1 MKSSKILAVVAMASL
16 FAASSYAADEGEI
29 IAKYG
34 AITIKKVTVKQLKYI
49 YSGPEVEVE
58 KTVAYIDD
66 DLKAATTITEEIEV
80 DSVYFT
86 REFKVGLN
94 ESRAS
99 TLMLPVEGGVASVSW
114 KTGLDLFEFVKVAKE
129 SNHNNYEILV
139 RTNNAGQLK
148 ANTPYIALVK
158 GNESVRISLSTKDT
172 DMKKFVLKPTTGNH
186 VVRYPDK
193 DNKDQKDAYEKADY
207 LWDLTGTYE
216 NIEFKNPKNI
226 FGFAASAG
234 EKTELGEFVKAA
246 CKDGKCASIRPFRAY
261 LKCVPKSLSKS
272 ADEAE
277 ELPESVKVF
286 VIDDNGNKGTTAIG
300 TLNTRT
306 GEFVKEDNRWFDMK
320 GRVLDHKP
328 TAKGT
333 YYNNKKKVIIK

>member
-16 FAASSYAADEGEI
+16 FAASSFAADEGEI

-34 AITIKKVTVKQLKYI
+34 AITIKKVTVKDLEH
-49 YSGPEVEVE
+49 GNWGDLVDVE

-66 DLKAATTITEEIEV
+66 DLKAATTITEAIDV

-86 REFKVGLN
+86 REFKVGQN
-94 ESRAS
+94 ETRAS
-99 TLMLPVEGGVASVSW
+99 TLMLPVDGGVASSSW
-114 KTGLDLFEFVKVAKE
+114 KTGLDLFEFVQVVKQ
-129 SNHNNYEILV
+129 NGRNNYEIHV
-139 RTNNAGQLK
+139 KTINAGQLK
-148 ANTPYIALVK
+148 ANTPYIAIVQ
-158 GNESVRISLSTKDT
+158 GSETVRISLSTRNTGMEKIT
-172 DMKKFVLKPTTGNH
+172 LKPTAGNH
-186 VVRYPDK
+186 VVRHT
-193 DNKDQKDAYEKADY
+193 EGDY
-207 LWDLTGTYE
+207 HWDMTGTYE

-226 FGFAASAG
+226 FGFAASASG
-234 EKTELGEFVKAA
+234 TTQLGEFVKAA

-261 LKCVPKSLSKS
+261 LKCVPKNMSKS
-272 ADEAE
+272 ASDEDV
-277 ELPESVKVF
+277 ELPETIKVF
-286 VIDDNGNKGTTAIG
+286 VVDDNGNKGTTAIG
-300 TLNTRT
+300 SLNTRT

>member
-16 FAASSYAADEGEI
+16 FAASSYAADEEI

-34 AITIKKVTVKQLKYI
+34 AITIKKVTVKDLEH
-49 YSGPEVEVE
+49 GNWGDLVDVE

-86 REFKVGLN
+86 REFKVGNN

-99 TLMLPVEGGVASVSW
+99 TLMLPVDGGDASVSW
-114 KTGLDLFEFVKVAKE
+114 KTGLDLYEFVRVVKE
-129 SNHNNYEILV
+129 EGRNDYEIHV
-139 RTNNAGQLK
+139 KNQTNVSGGHLK
-148 ANTPYIALVK
+148 ANTPYIALVRE
-158 GNESVRISLSTKDT
+158 NNSVKISLSKKDT
-172 DMKKFVLKPTTGNH
+172 GMDKFVLKPTAGNH
-186 VVRYPDK
+186 VVRHEEGDFY
-193 DNKDQKDAYEKADY
+193 
-207 LWDLTGTYE
+207 WDFTGTYE
-216 NIEFKNPKNI
+216 NIVFKNPKNI
-226 FGFAASAG
+226 FGFAGGTDA
-234 EKTELGEFVKAA
+234 KTNLGDFRKAT
-246 CKDGKCASIRPFRAY
+246 CNGDKCASIRPFRAY
-261 LKCVPKSLSKS
+261 LKCVPKSLNKS

-277 ELPESVKVF
+277 MPETIKVF
-286 VIDDNGNKGTTAIG
+286 VVDDNGKKGTTAIG

-306 GEFVKEDNRWFDMK
+306 GEFVKEDNHWFDMK

>member
-16 FAASSYAADEGEI
+16 FAASSYAADEEI

-49 YSGPEVEVE
+49 YDGPEVEVE

-80 DSVYFT
+80 DSVHFT

-99 TLMLPVEGGVASVSW
+99 TLMLPVEGGDASASW
-114 KTGLDLFEFVKVAKE
+114 KTGLELYSFVRVVKE
-129 SNHNNYEILV
+129 SGQNSYEIHVKNETQNSGHL
-139 RTNNAGQLK
+139 R

-193 DNKDQKDAYEKADY
+193 DNKDQKDAYENADY
-207 LWDLTGTYE
+207 LWDFTGTYE

-261 LKCVPKSLSKS
+261 LKCVPKSLNKS

-277 ELPESVKVF
+277 MPETIKVF

-306 GEFVKEDNRWFDMK
+306 GEFVKEDNHWFDMK

>member
-16 FAASSYAADEGEI
+16 FAASSYADDV
-29 IAKYG
+29 YG
-34 AITIKKVTVKQLKYI
+34 AITIKKVKN
-49 YSGPEVEVE
+49 SAGVE
-58 KTVAYIDD
+58 KTVAFIDD
-66 DLKAATTITEEIEV
+66 ESKATTVIEKEIKV
-80 DSVYFT
+80 DSVYFN
-86 REFKVGLN
+86 RVFKVGDN

-99 TLMLPVEGGVASVSW
+99 TLMLPFDVKQSASW
-114 KTGLDLFEFVKVAKE
+114 KLGLDLYEFVKVVKYCATCQ
-129 SNHNNYEILV
+129 YEIHV
-139 RTNNAGQLK
+139 KNQGSEDAGHMK
-148 ANTPYIALVK
+148 ANTPYIAIVK
-158 GNESVRISLSTKDT
+158 NDNRDGKIAFSTQGT
-172 DMKKFVLKPTTGNH
+172 DLEKITLKPTAGNH
-186 VVRYPDK
+186 VVRH
-193 DNKDQKDAYEKADY
+193 EEGDY
-207 LWDLTGTYE
+207 YWDMTGTYE

-261 LKCVPKSLSKS
+261 LKCVPKSLNKS
-272 ADEAE
+272 AGEAE
-277 ELPESVKVF
+277 MPETIKVF

-306 GEFVKEDNRWFDMK
+306 GEFVKEDNHWFDMK

>member
-1 MKSSKILAVVAMASL
+1 MKCSKILATIAFASL
-16 FAASSYAADEGEI
+16 FAASSFAADEEI
-29 IAKYG
+29 IGKYG
-34 AITIKKVTVKQLKYI
+34 AITIKKVTVKQLKYGNN
-49 YSGPEVEVE
+49 GPEVEVE

-86 REFKVGLN
+86 REFKVGQN

-99 TLMLPVEGGVASVSW
+99 TLMLPVEGGEASASW
-114 KTGLDLFEFVKVAKE
+114 KSGLDLFKFVRVVKE
-129 SNHNNYEILV
+129 NGANNYEIHVKTENSGHLE
-139 RTNNAGQLK
+139 
-148 ANTPYIALVK
+148 ANTPYIALVTK
-158 GNESVRISLSTKDT
+158 NTSVRISLNTKET
-172 DMKKFVLKPTTGNH
+172 GMTKIKLKPTQGNNH
-186 VVRYPDK
+186 VVRH
-193 DNKDQKDAYEKADY
+193 EEGDY
-207 LWDLTGTYE
+207 YWDMTGTYE

-226 FGFAASAG
+226 FGFAASASG
-234 EKTELGEFVKAA
+234 KTQLGDFVKAA
-246 CKDGKCASIRPFRAY
+246 CKDGKCASVRPFRAY
-261 LKCVPKSLSKS
+261 LKCVPKSLNKS

-277 ELPESVKVF
+277 LPETIKVF
-286 VIDDNGNKGTTAIG
+286 VVDDNGNKGTTAIG
-300 TLNTRT
+300 SLNTRT